1 MEKEL
6 LEQQQKAK
14 FLTDEIEKPLNVH
27 RWRKLECTDPETY
40 ELIQKIQSLQKRLIA
55 KTEEVSEKDVL
66 IQEKEKLY
74 IELKNILAK
83 QSGPEV
89 AEKLQVYQQ
98 NLKERAKQLK
108 DMVAELKN
116 YQAQVN
122 AYRFENE
129 RLDKQ
134 IGDIKNMW
142 FQTRRAGNTGAPL
155 GIIKEEEE
163 MMGPGGG
170 YGMPMGMDGVM

>member
-1 MEKEL
+1 M
-6 LEQQQKAK
+6 
-14 FLTDEIEKPLNVH
+14 
-27 RWRKLECTDPETY
+27 
-40 ELIQKIQSLQKRLIA
+40 IQKIQSLQKRLIA

-98 NLKERAKQLK
+98 NLKERSHQLK
-108 DMVAELKN
+108 EMVKELKN
-116 YQAQVN
+116 YQSQVH
-122 AYRFENE
+122 AYGFEIE

-134 IGDIKNMW
+134 IGSV
-142 FQTRRAGNTGAPL
+142 
-155 GIIKEEEE
+155 KELYFNSKQNQVIYEDMEGE
-163 MMGPGGG
+163 NIAD
-170 YGMPMGMDGVM
+170 MDQQQVDYMQQMQQMQQ